1 MSSLPPTLAI
11 APLLRYRRVSLSL
24 EAMVQE
30 ARRLFARHPRLYHLP
45 LVDSEGHYRWLLPKK
60 ALARQKPQA
69 PVLSLPFKE
78 VPTLLPSATIYD
90 ALQIMHAYQTPEVPI
105 TDSQNRYLGLLT
117 ADSLIQWWSQL
128 GAVQERGSVLVLETD
143 LSNYSLSHIAHIV
156 ESEHA
161 QILSAYLL
169 SHQEEPNKVYIVL
182 KINTPYL
189 TSIISLLEREN
200 YHLVSAHGDPIL
212 EKNTQDQINFV
223 RRLMDL

>member
-1 MSSLPPTLAI
+1 MKPLPPTLAVE
-11 APLLRYRRVSLSL
+11 PLLRYRRVHLPL
-24 EAMVQE
+24 EATTQE

-45 LVDSEGHYRWLLPKK
+45 LVDVEGHYRWLLPKK
-60 ALARQKPQA
+60 ALARQKPDT
-69 PVLSLPFKE
+69 PILSLPFKE
-78 VPTLLPSATIYD
+78 VPTLLPNTTIYD
-90 ALQIMHAYQTPEVPI
+90 ALQIMHTHQTPEVPV
-105 TDSQNRYLGLLT
+105 TDPENYYLGLLT

-143 LSNYSLSHIAHIV
+143 LANYSLSHIAHIV

-161 QILSAYLL
+161 QVLSAYLL
-169 SHQEEPNKVYIVL
+169 GHKEEPNKAYIVL
-182 KINTPYL
+182 KVNTPYL

>member
-1 MSSLPPTLAI
+1 MNALPPTLAI
-11 APLLRYRRVSLSL
+11 APLLRYRRISLPL
-24 EAMVQE
+24 EATVQE

-45 LVDSEGHYRWLLPKK
+45 LIDAEGHYRWLLPKK

-78 VPTLLPSATIYD
+78 VPALLPNATIYD
-90 ALQIMHAYQTPEVPI
+90 ALQLMHAHQTPEVPA

>member
-11 APLLRYRRVSLSL
+11 APLLRYRRLSLSL
-24 EAMVQE
+24 EATVQD
-30 ARRLFARHPRLYHLP
+30 ARKLFARYPRLYHLP
-45 LVDSEGHYRWLLPKK
+45 LVDDGRHYRWLLPKK

-78 VPTLLPSATIYD
+78 VPALLPNATIYD
-90 ALQIMHAYQTPEVPI
+90 ALQVMHTHQTPEVPV
-105 TDSQNRYLGLLT
+105 TDPQNRYLGLLT

-143 LSNYSLSHIAHIV
+143 LSNYSLSHIAHII

-169 SHQEEPNKVYIVL
+169 GHQEEPNKIYIVL

-212 EKNTQDQINFV
+212 EKNAQDQINFV

>member
-11 APLLRYRRVSLSL
+11 APLLRYRRVRLSP
-24 EAMVQE
+24 EATVQE

-45 LVDSEGHYRWLLPKK
+45 LVDAEGHYRWLLPKK

-69 PVLSLPFKE
+69 PVLSLPLKE
-78 VPTLLPSATIYD
+78 VPALLPHATIYD
-90 ALQIMHAYQTPEVPI
+90 ALQLMHAHQTPEVPV
-105 TDSQNRYLGLLT
+105 TDPQNRYLGLLT

-169 SHQEEPNKVYIVL
+169 SHQEEPNKIYIVL

-189 TSIISLLEREN
+189 SSIISLLEREN

-212 EKNTQDQINFV
+212 EKNAQDQINFV
-223 RRLMDL
+223 RRLMEL